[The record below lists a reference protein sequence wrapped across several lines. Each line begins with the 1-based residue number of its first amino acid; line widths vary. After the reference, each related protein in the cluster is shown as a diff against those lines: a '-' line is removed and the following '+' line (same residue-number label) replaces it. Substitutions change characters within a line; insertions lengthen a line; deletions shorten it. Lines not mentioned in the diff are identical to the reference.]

1 MGPLISNDGRL
12 LVLSN
17 QPLGQQDNCVE
28 DGSAMNST
36 SLPGLFV
43 ATVTWIPIRTH
54 QIAGCSEVLDHKMTS
69 RTAHTEV
76 YIPLH

>member
-36 SLPGLFV
+36 SLLSLFV

-54 QIAGCSEVLDHKMTS
+54 PIAGRSEILDHKITP
-69 RTAHTEV
+69 RTVHTEL